1 MSDNLS
7 ATQAANGGAK
17 AKGEHS
23 PRREWPLFLGAFVLY
38 ALFSF
43 GVVLSPNW
51 PLWRQALFSKGK
63 PPAAQGTLEL
73 TLIHTNDTWG
83 YVEPCG

>member
-1 MSDNLS
+1 MSDKPLAS
-7 ATQAANGGAK
+7 QATNESTK
-17 AKGEHS
+17 AQGEHP
-23 PRREWPLFLGAFVLY
+23 PRREWPLFLGVFVAYVL
-38 ALFSF
+38 LSF